1 MKRIIFLSL
10 IIPFLFIHPMQVTG
24 QTQTEVKTNH
34 VEAKQLDSRAKIL
47 KDYLSQFNSPLEN
60 YSQDL
65 VDAADTYKLDWK
77 LVPAIAGVES
87 TFGKQTPGGYNGWGW
102 GVYGTQAI
110 YFKSW
115 RDGIFIVAEG
125 LREKYL
131 NKGLDNPY
139 SMNRIYAASPYWGG
153 HVDYFLNDLNNF
165 AKNYP
170 TQVDTQNLLDP
181 YGINNNVKTQDAG
194 PSAKL
199 TYKI

>member
-1 MKRIIFLSL
+1 
-10 IIPFLFIHPMQVTG
+10 MQVTG

-115 RDGIFIVAEG
+115 RDGIFTVAEG